1 MSLLDDLA
9 RGAATQLGA
18 KVGGNLAQAALGLLN
33 DPKIGGASG
42 LIKLFENKGLGDVV
56 KSWVGTGSNLPISVD
71 QIQKVLG
78 SAKLSELAASS
89 GSSPDAVSSGLAQ
102 LLPQMIDKLSP
113 DGKMPAQNALPDALA
128 QLASS
133 FLKR

>member
-1 MSLLDDLA
+1 MSLFDDLA
-9 RGAATQLGA
+9 RGVASQLGA
-18 KVGGNLAQAALGLLN
+18 KAGGDLAQTALGLLN

-42 LIKLFENKGLGDVV
+42 LIKMFESKGLGDVV
-56 KSWVGTGSNLPISVD
+56 KSWVGTGNNLPISVD

-78 SAKLSELAASS
+78 SAKLKELATSA
-89 GSSPDAVSSGLAQ
+89 GVSPDAVSGGLAQ

-113 DGKMPAQNALPDALA
+113 SGKIPEQDALPDALA
-128 QLASS
+128 QLASN